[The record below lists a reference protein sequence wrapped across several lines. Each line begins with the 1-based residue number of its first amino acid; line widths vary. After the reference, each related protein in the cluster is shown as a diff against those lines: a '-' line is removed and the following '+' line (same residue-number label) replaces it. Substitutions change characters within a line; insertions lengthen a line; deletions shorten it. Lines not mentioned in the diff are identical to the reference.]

1 MLHHIFTIQ
10 TNIGGVQSMQ
20 MGGVMPQQP
29 MGFGAPMVATSP
41 GFGGPGAQPMMS
53 PTSAAKEN
61 LQKKADQAFADLAV
75 FK

>member
-41 GFGGPGAQPMMS
+41 GFGGLGAQPMMS